1 MKLGKFFAIAICST
15 ILVLPI
21 KNNANAVS
29 NDEIITVKKF
39 GTVEK
44 TAEGAFVE
52 MDALSTQGIALFS
65 TGSTKVTGSG
75 ESWVGGGK
83 WTYGLSSTNLWSRF
97 VNNERIHGTRV
108 KNSYGVREHRGVKK
122 GVHAI
127 ASIQKATSGN
137 YAYVYFD

>member
-1 MKLGKFFAIAICST
+1 MKLRKIFAIAICST
-15 ILVLPI
+15 ILVLPM
-21 KNNANAVS
+21 KSNANAVGE
-29 NDEIITVKKF
+29 DDIVTVKKF

-44 TAEGAFVE
+44 TMDGASVD
-52 MDALSTQGIALFS
+52 MDTYSILGIVPFG

-97 VNNERIHGTRV
+97 VNKERVHGTRV
-108 KNSYGVREHRGVKK
+108 KNGFGVREHRGVKK

-127 ASIQKATSGN
+127 ASIRRAKSGN
-137 YAYVYFD
+137 YAYVYFN

>member
-1 MKLGKFFAIAICST
+1 
-15 ILVLPI
+15 
-21 KNNANAVS
+21 
-29 NDEIITVKKF
+29 
-39 GTVEK
+39 
-44 TAEGAFVE
+44 
-52 MDALSTQGIALFS
+52 MDVLSTQGIALFS

-122 GVHAI
+122 GIHAI
-127 ASIQKATSGN
+127 ASIQKANSGN
-137 YAYVYFD
+137 YSYVYFD